1 MGFNSCADMG
11 DGAARQP
18 LRLVARALSCLGI
31 ICQRLERNRGQTQR
45 AVCVISLSARALG
58 GAELQAGRPRYDQI
72 RGGSHGVEALFAS
85 GRIVDIILVLML
97 VEGVALGLIY
107 RQRGRG
113 IPLAQAALN
122 LAAGASL
129 MLVAREALTGATWP
143 VMAASLML
151 ALFAHVLDLVQR
163 WK

>member
-1 MGFNSCADMG
+1 M
-11 DGAARQP
+11 
-18 LRLVARALSCLGI
+18 
-31 ICQRLERNRGQTQR
+31 
-45 AVCVISLSARALG
+45 
-58 GAELQAGRPRYDQI
+58 
-72 RGGSHGVEALFAS
+72 EALFAS